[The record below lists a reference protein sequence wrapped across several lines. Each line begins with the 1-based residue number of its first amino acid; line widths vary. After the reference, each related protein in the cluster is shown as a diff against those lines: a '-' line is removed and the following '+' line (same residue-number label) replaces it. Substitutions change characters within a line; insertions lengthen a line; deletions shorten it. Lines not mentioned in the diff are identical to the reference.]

1 MAGVA
6 KRLVTA
12 AAATAVLGSLLAATP
27 ASAAPSIDWRPCA
40 DAPDVDCGAVTVPID
55 WAHPDRG
62 TANIALARRK
72 ATDPQARIGSVL
84 MDPGGPGGPGAGQ
97 VKGGRSPSPELPQ
110 RLAAVRRR
118 PRGVGDST
126 QIKCGLDELIADHP
140 EVPRDQAEFE

>member
-12 AAATAVLGSLLAATP
+12 AAAAAVLGSLLAATP

-40 DAPDVDCGAVTVPID
+40 DAPEVECGAVTVPID

-72 ATDPQARIGSVL
+72 ATAPQARIGSVL
-84 MDPGGPGGPGAGQ
+84 MDT
-97 VKGGRSPSPELPQ
+97 VTNTHLTLP
-110 RLAAVRRR
+110 
-118 PRGVGDST
+118 T
-126 QIKCGLDELIADHP
+126 FCC
-140 EVPRDQAEFE
+140 